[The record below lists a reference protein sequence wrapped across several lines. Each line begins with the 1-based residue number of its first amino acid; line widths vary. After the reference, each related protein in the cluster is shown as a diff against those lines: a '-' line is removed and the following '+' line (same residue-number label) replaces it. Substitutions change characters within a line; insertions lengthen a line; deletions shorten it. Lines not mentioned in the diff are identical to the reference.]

1 MTLPNDME
9 VNAGFVPTVKT
20 WPTKPFRTSLGANL
34 RSFAQRSACLS
45 TQCSFMRLEI
55 TFFGAFSFSCS
66 LFLQESFTIISLVG
80 VKLYCELIV
89 SVCFC
94 MHYIYIHCWILHS
107 LFLCLFFC
115 FSFLLHFCI
124 NLYQMAKCHGCKNQG
139 SLKESLVWDGTTRH
153 FCNLTCLLQF
163 CSKCITP
170 HQPASNG
177 TSPSSSICKT
187 DLKPYSRA
195 TSWPCV

>member
-1 MTLPNDME
+1 MTH
-9 VNAGFVPTVKT
+9 KT
-20 WPTKPFRTSLGANL
+20 IQN
-34 RSFAQRSACLS
+34 
-45 TQCSFMRLEI
+45 
-55 TFFGAFSFSCS
+55 FFGGKLEEFCTEDCMSLYTVLFYEVRDNILGGFSCSCS
-66 LFLQESFTIISLVG
+66 LFLHESFTIISMVG

-89 SVCFC
+89 RVCFC
-94 MHYIYIHCWILHS
+94 MQYIYIYCWILHS
-107 LFLCLFFC
+107 LFW
-115 FSFLLHFCI
+115 FSFLLYFCI

-139 SLKESLVWDGTTRH
+139 SLKESLVWDGTRH

-177 TSPSSSICKT
+177 TSPSSSVCET

-195 TSWPCV
+195 TSLTHLFI